1 MASSV
6 VRRKFGSRQFA
17 LFLVIVTTIVAITAS
32 GLKAMD
38 DLKYGGFHTIALI
51 VLVATY
57 VFYLTT
63 LSRSGGFREV
73 AIEPS
78 QERQAFLISPSWPKQ
93 FLEIAPSDLIRER
106 IQSLRKMPWRQ
117 REAIR
122 GIVAR
127 NSTINLEFL
136 HLLSLFPRIAAL
148 DLQGCRVDA
157 EVWDEIVHFEHLKL
171 ILAHGAISPSEVRD
185 LALTMPEI
193 KICTDPSELE
203 NQQAL

>member
-6 VRRKFGSRQFA
+6 VRRKFGSRQYA
-17 LFLVIVTTIVAITAS
+17 LVLVIVTTIVAIIAS

-38 DLKYGGFHTIALI
+38 DLKYGGFHTIALV

-63 LSRSGGFREV
+63 LSRAGGFREV

-93 FLEIAPSDLIRER
+93 LIEIDPSDIVRER
-106 IQSLRKMPWRQ
+106 IKSFRKMPWRQ

-127 NSTINLEFL
+127 NSAIDHEFL
-136 HLLSLFPRIAAL
+136 QLLSLFPRIAAL
-148 DLQGCRVDA
+148 DLQGSRVDSD
-157 EVWDEIVHFEHLKL
+157 VWDEVVHSEHVKL
-171 ILAHGAISPSEVRD
+171 NLAHGAVSPSEVRD

-193 KICTDPSELE
+193 KICIDPSELE
-203 NQQAL
+203 NQHAQ